1 MGSMLLYSPVSRTVL
16 LVKGLGNNRR
26 IRETQKINVGIIFFA
41 RTVYKQLNS
50 ASPFHHSFFTNRSSN
65 WHGDQFSRASKA
77 AKQRPQAI
85 EMTPAV
91 FKQFSIAF
99 EGLCTRFAEQNRL
112 FNEKIC
118 VWNPVIYDVFNH
130 QSEMM

>member
-1 MGSMLLYSPVSRTVL
+1 M
-16 LVKGLGNNRR
+16 
-26 IRETQKINVGIIFFA
+26 
-41 RTVYKQLNS
+41 
-50 ASPFHHSFFTNRSSN
+50 
-65 WHGDQFSRASKA
+65 KA

-91 FKQFSIAF
+91 FKQFPIAF
-99 EGLCTRFAEQNRL
+99 EGLCTGFAEQNRL
-112 FNEKIC
+112 FNGKIC